1 MPWTSAV
8 QTVDATTENAPLPDS
23 ERLRREALQRSWQ
36 RDKEVSRRRL
46 RMRWTVWAL
55 CRYGLPLLLVL
66 AAAMAVWTWG
76 LPHLRATLA
85 AMAGPVGSEKVI
97 VGPASST
104 PATPPV
110 ADQPPVMQTP
120 VEGAEHGNVPPTPT
134 GRSDASEEDPIQL
147 RRDGDIRPSSHLE
160 AGQASLEDTD
170 STNTPNP
177 DLKPDIG
184 LHSKEP

>member
-1 MPWTSAV
+1 MPWTSTV
-8 QTVDATTENAPLPDS
+8 QTVDATTGNALLPDS

-66 AAAMAVWTWG
+66 ATATTVWIWG
-76 LPHLRATLA
+76 LPHLRAALA
-85 AMAGPVGSEKVI
+85 TKTGSVGSMNVI
-97 VGPASST
+97 PGPAATS

-110 ADQPPVMQTP
+110 PDNLPVAQDPVGGAAQGEAPPALP
-120 VEGAEHGNVPPTPT
+120 EHGNGSEHPIKLRREGDTP
-134 GRSDASEEDPIQL
+134 SSSKLEED
-147 RRDGDIRPSSHLE
+147 S
-160 AGQASLEDTD
+160 ASLEDTD
-170 STNTPNP
+170 TTNTPIP
-177 DLKPDIG
+177 ELKPDIG

>member
-8 QTVDATTENAPLPDS
+8 QTVDAMTENPPLPDS

-66 AAAMAVWTWG
+66 ATAMAVWSWG
-76 LPHLRATLA
+76 LPYLRATLA
-85 AMAGPVGSEKVI
+85 AMTGPVGSAT
-97 VGPASST
+97 PT
-104 PATPPV
+104 PAPPPV
-110 ADQPPVMQTP
+110 PDELPATQAPLGGAARAD
-120 VEGAEHGNVPPTPT
+120 VPPTPP
-134 GRSDASEEDPIQL
+134 GHGDGSEEPIELRREGDIPSSNHLEPGDASP
-147 RRDGDIRPSSHLE
+147 
-160 AGQASLEDTD
+160 EDTD
-170 STNTPNP
+170 TTNTPNP
-177 DLKPDIG
+177 ELKPDIG